1 MTEETR
7 QIAEGVAARLE
18 PRLQR
23 IEDDLNVIKP
33 YFELKPGMEPLPT
46 RVANLERVSVGHAAE
61 LLDLRE
67 QRQKGWLEQ
76 LKGNYGLAI
85 AIVAAIGAVLAAIF
99 KP

>member
-23 IEDDLNVIKP
+23 IEDDLAVIIP
-33 YFELKPGMEPLPT
+33 FFELKPGMEPLPT

>member
-67 QRQKGWLEQ
+67 QRSKNWLEHV
-76 LKGNYGLAI
+76 KGGWGFAAAVVVALLGL
-85 AIVAAIGAVLAAIF
+85 LAAIF